1 MRCKSGPRP
10 RSPGGRK
17 GTSSRF
23 KRRPFAAQAE
33 IAGGRSRTA
42 RVHCAAVAGER
53 VKLQVQERESR
64 GSAESRRLRK
74 QGLIPGVLY
83 GRGRAP
89 HAICIPERELR
100 RVLTGDGGLHAILDV
115 VLEGQKTTH
124 ASILKSFQQDPV
136 RGGLIHVDL
145 QEVRL
150 DQPIQA
156 RVVVE
161 LLGEPV
167 GVTEGGVLSQ
177 VNREVTVEALPME
190 IPEHVELD
198 VTGMAIG
205 DTLRLSDLP
214 VQDGIKFLDD
224 PEETVLATV
233 TMPTRIVEP
242 EPEEVEGEEL
252 EEGELPEGEV
262 PEGEAAEAAAEG
274 EGEAPAGEQEATEE

>member
-1 MRCKSGPRP
+1 M
-10 RSPGGRK
+10 
-17 GTSSRF
+17 
-23 KRRPFAAQAE
+23 
-33 IAGGRSRTA
+33 
-42 RVHCAAVAGER
+42 AGER
-53 VKLQVQERESR
+53 VKLLVQERESR

-83 GRGRAP
+83 GRGKTP
-89 HAICIPERELR
+89 YAISIPERELR
-100 RVLTGDGGLHAILDV
+100 RVLTGGQGLHAILDV
-115 VLEGQKTTH
+115 TLEGQKTTH
-124 ASILKSFQQDPV
+124 PSILKEYQQHPV
-136 RGGLIHVDL
+136 KGGIIHIDL

-177 VNREVTVEALPME
+177 VNREVTVQALPME
-190 IPEHVELD
+190 IPEHLELD
-198 VTGMAIG
+198 VSRMAIG
-205 DTLRLSDLP
+205 DTLRLADLP
-214 VQDGIKFLDD
+214 PPVEGVEYLDD

-252 EEGELPEGEV
+252 EEGELPEGEEAV
-262 PEGEAAEAAAEG
+262 AEGEEAPAEGEAG
-274 EGEAPAGEQEATEE
+274 EEPSGEQETTEE

>member
-1 MRCKSGPRP
+1 
-10 RSPGGRK
+10 
-17 GTSSRF
+17 
-23 KRRPFAAQAE
+23 
-33 IAGGRSRTA
+33 
-42 RVHCAAVAGER
+42 VAGER

-64 GSAESRRLRK
+64 GSAEARRLRK

-83 GRGRAP
+83 GRGKTP

-124 ASILKSFQQDPV
+124 PSILKEYQQHPV
-136 RGGLIHVDL
+136 RGGLLHVDL

-161 LLGEPV
+161 LVGEPV

-190 IPEHVELD
+190 VPDHLELD

-205 DTLRLSDLP
+205 DTLRLTDMAA
-214 VQDGIKFLDD
+214 QDGVKFLDD

-233 TMPTRIVEP
+233 TMPTRIIEP
-242 EPEEVEGEEL
+242 EPEEEEL

-262 PEGEAAEAAAEG
+262 PEGEEAPEAPAEG
-274 EGEAPAGEQEATEE
+274 EGEAPSGEQETTEG

>member
-1 MRCKSGPRP
+1 M
-10 RSPGGRK
+10 
-17 GTSSRF
+17 
-23 KRRPFAAQAE
+23 
-33 IAGGRSRTA
+33 
-42 RVHCAAVAGER
+42 AGER
-53 VKLQVQERESR
+53 VQLTVQERESR

-83 GRGRAP
+83 GRGKTP
-89 HAICIPERELR
+89 HAISVPERELR
-100 RVLTGDGGLHAILDV
+100 RVLTGAGGLHAILDV

-124 ASILKSFQQDPV
+124 PSILKEYQQHPV
-136 RGGLIHVDL
+136 KGGSTHIDL
-145 QEVRL
+145 HEVRL

-161 LLGEPV
+161 LIGEPV

-190 IPEHVELD
+190 IPEHLELD

-205 DTLRLSDLP
+205 DTLRLADLP
-214 VQDGIKFLDD
+214 TQEGVKYLDD

-252 EEGELPEGEV
+252 EEGELPEGE
-262 PEGEAAEAAAEG
+262 AAAEG
-274 EGEAPAGEQEATEE
+274 EEGPADGEPEAPAGEETSEE

>member
-1 MRCKSGPRP
+1 M
-10 RSPGGRK
+10 
-17 GTSSRF
+17 
-23 KRRPFAAQAE
+23 
-33 IAGGRSRTA
+33 
-42 RVHCAAVAGER
+42 AGER
-53 VKLQVQERESR
+53 VKLEVSERESR

-83 GRGRAP
+83 GRGRSP

-115 VLEGQKTTH
+115 VVEGQKTTH
-124 ASILKSFQQDPV
+124 PSILKEFQQHPV
-136 RGGLIHVDL
+136 RGGIIHVDL

-161 LLGEPV
+161 LVGEPV

-177 VNREVTVEALPME
+177 VNREVTVQALPME
-190 IPEHVELD
+190 IPDRLELD

-205 DTLRLSDLP
+205 DTLRLVDLP
-214 VQDGIKFLDD
+214 ARESVEYLDD

-252 EEGELPEGEV
+252 EEGELPEGEA
-262 PEGEAAEAAAEG
+262 PEGEEAPAEG
-274 EGEAPAGEQEATEE
+274 EAETPAAEETGEE

>member
-1 MRCKSGPRP
+1 M
-10 RSPGGRK
+10 
-17 GTSSRF
+17 
-23 KRRPFAAQAE
+23 
-33 IAGGRSRTA
+33 
-42 RVHCAAVAGER
+42 AGER
-53 VKLQVQERESR
+53 VKLQVQERDSR

-83 GRGRAP
+83 GRGQAP
-89 HAICIPERELR
+89 HTISIPERELR
-100 RVLTGDGGLHAILDV
+100 RVLTGEGGLHAILDV

-124 ASILKSFQQDPV
+124 PSILKDYQQHPV
-136 RGGLIHVDL
+136 RGGIIHVDL
-145 QEVRL
+145 HEVRL

-161 LLGEPV
+161 LVGEPV

-190 IPEHVELD
+190 IPEHLELN
-198 VTGMAIG
+198 VSGMAIG
-205 DTLRLSDLP
+205 DTLRLVDLRA
-214 VQDGIKFLDD
+214 QDGVKYVDD

-262 PEGEAAEAAAEG
+262 PEGEEAPAEG
-274 EGEAPAGEQEATEE
+274 EAEEASEEQDTTED